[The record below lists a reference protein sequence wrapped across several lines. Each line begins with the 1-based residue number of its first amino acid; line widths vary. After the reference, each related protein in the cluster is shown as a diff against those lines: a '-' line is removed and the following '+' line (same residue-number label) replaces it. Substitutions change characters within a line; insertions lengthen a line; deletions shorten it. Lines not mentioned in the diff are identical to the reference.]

1 MTDITPKIT
10 DAKSLQDLAK
20 IFALPMVAVAYIF
33 QTGATISWDGN
44 VWFGMN
50 PELPEEIQFN
60 RLIFIFVLKAI
71 WSGAIAAFAY
81 ALLGFIHIATDDRLL
96 PVIAAIL
103 FALALFG
110 LFGVSRFPQLKPIDS
125 FWFYASMVWGF
136 FLLAMTEQL
145 KPKPA
150 VKRDAPQAARSLR

>member
-20 IFALPMVAVAYIF
+20 IFALPMVSVAYIF
-33 QTGATISWDGN
+33 QTGAIISWDGN
-44 VWFGMN
+44 VWFGMS
-50 PELPEEIQFN
+50 PELPPEIQFN
-60 RLIFIFVLKAI
+60 RLILIFILKAI

-81 ALLGFIHIATDDRLL
+81 AVLGSIHVATDHWLL
-96 PVIAAIL
+96 PIIAAVF
-103 FALALFG
+103 FAIALFG

-136 FLLAMTEQL
+136 FFLAMTEQL
-145 KPKPA
+145 KPNPA
-150 VKRDAPQAARSLR
+150 VKRDAPNRAP